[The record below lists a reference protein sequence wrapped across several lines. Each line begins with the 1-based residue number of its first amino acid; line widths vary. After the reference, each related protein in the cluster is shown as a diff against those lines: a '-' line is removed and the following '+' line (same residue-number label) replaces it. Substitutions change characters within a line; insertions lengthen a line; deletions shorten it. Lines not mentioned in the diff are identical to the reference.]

1 MKAMKKVLVFLMAAL
16 LVLSLASC
24 GGDKA
29 DSIKKAFE
37 KANYDVASVSG
48 SDKEA
53 KALFAILGLSEEQ
66 EKELEKCELI
76 VCNKKTE
83 QSTQGGLLGIIGGVV
98 DGVIPDA
105 IIIKFPSANALK
117 DFLIIV
123 DEDGTKIT
131 TLYEEAQNEGLIN
144 GNCLLTICGDVE
156 KDIFK

>member
-1 MKAMKKVLVFLMAAL
+1 MKTMKRVLVFLTAAL
-16 LVLSLASC
+16 LILSLASC
-24 GGDKA
+24 GDKA

-76 VCNKKTE
+76 VCNKKAE